1 MIPRKYETIVGIFV
15 VASLIALLIMVL
27 IVAKQEGLFVDY
39 VQYRA
44 VFKNVSGLKPGS
56 EVRLAGVQVG
66 TVKDSAVGADG
77 RITVTFEVM
86 EKYRNQIREDSRAS
100 IGYIGLLGDRSLDLT
115 AGSPDKPA
123 VPPQGSVIA
132 VEPLDITEMLTRA
145 TPYIETIQKILT
157 NLASITDQLVD
168 PKGDLY
174 RFVGELR
181 VASEKINK
189 KQGTLGLL
197 LNDPKLY
204 QETTKALTS
213 AEKFLASL
221 ESTKGLMGTLLYD
234 PEFRAEAQ
242 KIMADLREVMA
253 QLRRSTEPIHASI
266 ARLPE
271 MAKKLENLLDNL
283 DRASAG
289 LPDLVVTGQEAAS
302 DAGKAA
308 QAAQRSWLLRRHVPK
323 AEERTI
329 RVEKEIK

>member
-213 AEKFLASL
+213 AEKFLTSL

-329 RVEKEIK
+329 RVEKDIK

>member
-308 QAAQRSWLLRRHVPK
+308 QAAQRSWLLRRHVPR

-329 RVEKEIK
+329 RVEKDIK

>member
-213 AEKFLASL
+213 AEKFLTSL

>member
-329 RVEKEIK
+329 RVEKDIK

>member
-123 VPPQGSVIA
+123 VPPQGSVVA

>member
-253 QLRRSTEPIHASI
+253 QLRRSTEPIHASV

-329 RVEKEIK
+329 RVEKDIK

>member
-15 VASLIALLIMVL
+15 VASLAALLVMVL
-27 IVAKQEGLFVDY
+27 IVAKQEGLFVEY
-39 VQYRA
+39 AQYRA
-44 VFKNVSGLKPGS
+44 VFKNISGLKPGS

-66 TVKDSAVGADG
+66 TVKDTAVAADG

-86 EKYRNQIREDSRAS
+86 EKYRNQIRADSRAS

-123 VPPQGSVIA
+123 VPPKGGVVA

-157 NLASITDQLVD
+157 NIASITDQLVD

-174 RFVGELR
+174 RFIGELK

-189 KQGTLGLL
+189 KEGTLGLL

-204 QETTKALTS
+204 QETAKAMAG
-213 AEKFLASL
+213 AEKFMAGL
-221 ESTKGLMGTLLYD
+221 ESTKGLMGTILYD
-234 PEFRAEAQ
+234 PEFRSEVQ
-242 KIMADLREVMA
+242 KMLADFRAVLT
-253 QLRRSTEPIHASI
+253 QLRQATEPLNAGVS
-266 ARLPE
+266 RLPE

-283 DRASAG
+283 DKAAAG
-289 LPDLVVTGQEAAS
+289 LPDLVVTGQEALS
-302 DAGKAA
+302 DTDKAA

-329 RVEKEIK
+329 RMEKDIK